1 MPARGALLTG
11 FVVVLLAALGG
22 VAYAE
27 CRDDRPEVEAAPPSV
42 LIIMDASESMAKDA
56 GGGQTRLEAAKE
68 SLRTLVA
75 GLPDDARVGLRLYG
89 HRRAGVSRAEA
100 CADTELVQPVAPLDR
115 AALTERIDSYE
126 AVGRTPIGRALRDGA
141 DDLPDDDSRTSVV
154 LVSDGGDNCSPP
166 DPCDVAGEIA
176 EQGTRVAIQAIGFQ
190 VTENAREQLE
200 CIAREGGGAYRDA
213 DDAGE
218 LAFALRALASRGLRD
233 YEADG
238 APIQGGPQAAGAVR
252 VEPGRYLDAVAPG
265 SERWYRVDLQRGQ
278 RLAAG
283 ATATGG
289 CALGGAIASGGAI
302 GAVLRIELLD
312 ERSEDLPGATQAAPN
327 LFIGTELGFESVGLV
342 GATERGPATRLVRV
356 SLQDNGSGD
365 LAALQDGEP
374 LDVELLV
381 DVAGESPAPSPPP
394 PPPPDETAAQR
405 ASERDDSPAEGV
417 AAVAALGMLIGLGG
431 GATVALRRWGGRS

>member
-11 FVVVLLAALGG
+11 FVLLLLTALGG

-27 CRDDRPEVEAAPPSV
+27 CRDDRPEVELGPPSV
-42 LIIMDASESMAKDA
+42 LIVMDASDSMAKDA
-56 GGGQTRLEAAKE
+56 GGGQTRLDAAKE

-89 HRRAGVSRAEA
+89 HRSAGVSRAEA
-100 CADTELVQPVAPLDR
+100 CRDTELVQPVAPLDR

-126 AVGRTPIGRALRDGA
+126 AVGRTPIGSALREGA
-141 DDLPDDDSRTSVV
+141 DDLPDDGTRTSIV
-154 LVSDGGDNCSPP
+154 LVSDGGDNCAPP
-166 DPCDVAGEIA
+166 DPCEVAEDLGQE
-176 EQGTRVAIQAIGFQ
+176 GTSVAIQAIGFQ

-238 APIQGGPQAAGAVR
+238 TPIEGGPQAAGAVP
-252 VEPGRYLDAVAPG
+252 VESGRYLDAVAPDG
-265 SERWYRVDLQRGQ
+265 ERWYRVDLQRGQ

-302 GAVLRIELLD
+302 GAVLRIELFD
-312 ERSEDLPGATQAAPN
+312 ERGEDLPGATQAAPN
-327 LFIGTELGFESVGLV
+327 LFVGTELGFESVGVLDPTV
-342 GATERGPATRLVRV
+342 PSPATRLVRV
-356 SLQDNGSGD
+356 TVEDNGSGD

-381 DVAGESPAPSPPP
+381 DVSGEAGPAPSTPPP
-394 PPPPDETAAQR
+394 PAAGTPSR
-405 ASERDDSPAEGV
+405 ASDEEDTPTEGL
-417 AAVAALGMLIGLGG
+417 AAVGLLGLLIGAGG